1 MSTLLYFLL
10 SVPAILIATT
20 IHEFTRAAVS
30 TALGDTVPREKG
42 HLTLN
47 PLKHFEPI
55 GFILMMVNGFGW
67 GKPCPTSSL
76 YYKDRKKGTV
86 LTAVLPNVA
95 NLVFAGVFM
104 VLYGRV
110 VNPYLNLFCM
120 LTMHYNVCLLVYN
133 IVPVTPM
140 DCLKVLTVALPS
152 ETYFKYLQYEKVVQM
167 VFLLLLFM
175 GLADTLFLPLIGGVQ
190 MGLYALLV

>member
-1 MSTLLYFLL
+1 
-10 SVPAILIATT
+10 
-20 IHEFTRAAVS
+20 
-30 TALGDTVPREKG
+30 
-42 HLTLN
+42 
-47 PLKHFEPI
+47 
-55 GFILMMVNGFGW
+55 
-67 GKPCPTSSL
+67 
-76 YYKDRKKGTV
+76 
-86 LTAVLPNVA
+86 
-95 NLVFAGVFM
+95 M
-104 VLYGRV
+104 VLYGHT

-140 DCLKVLTVALPS
+140 DCLKVLSVVLPS